1 VKRFQNIALGNEK
14 YPALTGVRAA
24 GATVVF
30 FDHFPL
36 WPDAH
41 IVINVMAFFYA
52 LSGFL
57 IVRIYY
63 RQVEISGR
71 WLSKYFLNRFARI
84 YPVYFLL
91 LTLVVCLGH
100 QRDLWVL
107 VKNYTLTHAL
117 FEHTPLLIQP
127 SWSLTVEECFYF
139 LAPAFMLLT
148 RRWGFAAA
156 FLGGSVLLAAA
167 LGMSAL
173 PTDFLHSPLFV
184 FTTTFFG
191 HFVEFFAGVFLALV
205 VMKLEERKALR
216 ASGARATLAGVVGVV
231 LLIGA
236 MMLVYRHTPLNF
248 AAIVLINN
256 FLIPVPVALLYAGL
270 IREDTFLARL
280 LSGKVAGLL
289 GRSSYSFYLLHTIII
304 YHASVRLVASTGHP
318 ALWSLA
324 TFIVTWLASVAL
336 FVLFEEPVNL
346 WIRRRFQSKDESL
359 GMTQTLFPAGS
370 R

>member
-1 VKRFQNIALGNEK
+1 VSLLPRIALGNEK
-14 YPALTGVRAA
+14 YPALTGVRAV
-24 GATVVF
+24 GASVVF

-63 RQVEISGR
+63 RQVQISGR
-71 WLSKYFLNRFARI
+71 WLGKYFLNRFARI

-91 LTLVVCLGH
+91 LTIVVCFGRH
-100 QRDLWVL
+100 HDIWVL
-107 VKNYTLTHAL
+107 LKNYTLTHAL

-148 RRWGFAAA
+148 RRFRFAAA
-156 FLGGSVLLAAA
+156 FLAGGLLLAAA
-167 LGMSAL
+167 LGVSTL
-173 PTDFLHSPLFV
+173 RTDFLHTPQFV
-184 FTTTFFG
+184 LSTTFFG
-191 HFVEFFAGVFLALV
+191 HFVEFFAGAFLALV
-205 VMKLEERKALR
+205 VMRLEERKALQT
-216 ASGARATLAGVVGVV
+216 SGARATLAGFGGVV
-231 LLIGA
+231 LLTGA
-236 MMLVYRHTPLNF
+236 MMLVYLHAPLNQ

-256 FLIPVPVALLYAGL
+256 FLIPVPIAVLYAGL
-270 IREDTFLARL
+270 IRENTRVARA
-280 LSGKVAGLL
+280 LSGKFAGLL

-304 YHASVRLVASTGHP
+304 YHLSAPILAATGHP
-318 ALWSLA
+318 ALWSIG
-324 TFIVTWLASVAL
+324 TFILTWLASI
-336 FVLFEEPVNL
+336 VLFAWYEEPVNL
-346 WIRRRFQSKDESL
+346 WIRRTFRSKDESL
-359 GMTQTLFPAGS
+359 GMSQTLFPAGS